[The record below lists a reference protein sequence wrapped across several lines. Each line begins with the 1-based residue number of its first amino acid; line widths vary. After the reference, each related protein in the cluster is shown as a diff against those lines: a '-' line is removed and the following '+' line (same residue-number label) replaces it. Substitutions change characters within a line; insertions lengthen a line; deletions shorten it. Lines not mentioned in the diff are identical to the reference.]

1 MSMVYFF
8 CQQVLLF
15 SIPLI
20 VSGMG
25 GMFCERS
32 GIVNIGIEG
41 NMIIGAFC
49 GAMFLNQGA
58 FGLTGQWAFFVAM
71 LISGAAGLLYS
82 ILHAFSCINLGAN
95 QAVSGIALNIAAPS
109 AAIFIARLVI
119 GRQQVA
125 FNGSFRIEAVPLLSK
140 IPVIGDIFF
149 QKVYLCVYVGIVVFL
164 IGAIVINK
172 TALGMRI
179 SACGEN
185 PHAADSVGINVY
197 RTRYIGVLTC
207 GFLSGMAGIMLVLP
221 TATEFNATVS
231 GYGFLAVSVLILGQW
246 KPRGILLASL
256 FFGVM
261 KTLSTVYSALPF
273 LSALNIDAFYY
284 RMIPFVVTLIVL
296 AFSSKR
302 TQGPL
307 AAGQPYDKGAR

>member
-1 MSMVYFF
+1 MSQFIF
-8 CQQVLLF
+8 ICQQVLLF
-15 SIPLI
+15 TVPLVVAGI
-20 VSGMG
+20 G

-49 GAMFLNQGA
+49 GALFLNFGA
-58 FGLTGQWAFFVAM
+58 MGLTGQWAFLVSM
-71 LISGAAGLLYS
+71 LIAAVAGMLFS
-82 ILHAFSCINLGAN
+82 TLHAFACINLGAN

-109 AAIFIARLVI
+109 AAIFIARLLI

-125 FNGSFRIEAVPLLSK
+125 FNGNYRIDAVPLLSR
-140 IPVIGDIFF
+140 IPIIGDIFF
-149 QKVYLCVYVGIVVFL
+149 QKVYLCLYVGVLVFL
-164 IGAIVINK
+164 IGAFIMNR

-185 PHAADSVGINVY
+185 PAAADSVGINVY
-197 RTRYIGVLTC
+197 RTRYIGVLAC
-207 GFLSGMAGIMLVLP
+207 GFISGMAGIMLVLP

-246 KPRGILLASL
+246 KPSGILLASV

-261 KTLSTVYSALPF
+261 KTLSSAYTAIPILKD
-273 LSALNIDAFYY
+273 LHIDAFYY

-296 AFSSKR
+296 AISSSKV
-302 TQGPL
+302 QGPL
-307 AAGQPYDKGAR
+307 AAGQPYDKSAR

>member
-1 MSMVYFF
+1 MSMFYFF
-8 CQQVLLF
+8 CQQVLIF
-15 SIPLI
+15 SIPL
-20 VSGMG
+20 VVAGMG

-49 GAMFLNQGA
+49 SAMFLNLGA
-58 FGLTGQWAFFVAM
+58 GGLTGQVAFLAAM
-71 LISGAAGLLYS
+71 LIAGVSGMLYS
-82 ILHAFSCINLGAN
+82 TLHAFACINLNAN
-95 QAVSGIALNIAAPS
+95 QAVSGIALNIAAP
-109 AAIFIARLVI
+109 AASIFIARLVI

-125 FNGSFRIEAVPLLSK
+125 FNASFRIDAVPILSK

-149 QKVYLCVYVGIVVFL
+149 KRVYLCVYVGIL
-164 IGAIVINK
+164 IFIIAAIVINK
-172 TALGMRI
+172 TALGMHI

-185 PHAADSVGINVY
+185 PQAADAVGINVY

-246 KPRGILLASL
+246 KPSGILFASF
-256 FFGVM
+256 FFGVL
-261 KTLSTVYSALPF
+261 KTLSSTYSTLPI
-273 LSALNIDAFYY
+273 LSSLNINAFYY

-296 AFSSKR
+296 AVSSKGA
-302 TQGPL
+302 QGPA

>member
-8 CQQVLLF
+8 FQQVLLF

-20 VSGMG
+20 VAGMG

-49 GAMFLNQGA
+49 GAMFLNLGA
-58 FGLTGQWAFFVAM
+58 GGLTGQWAFLVAM
-71 LISGAAGLLYS
+71 LISGVAGMLYS
-82 ILHAFSCINLGAN
+82 TLHAFACINLGAN

-109 AAIFIARLVI
+109 AAVFIARLVI
-119 GRQQVA
+119 GRQQVG
-125 FNGSFRIEAVPLLSK
+125 FNGNFRIEAVPLLSK
-140 IPVIGDIFF
+140 IPVIGDVFF
-149 QKVYLCVYVGIVVFL
+149 QKVYLCVYIGIL
-164 IGAIVINK
+164 IFVIGSIVINK
-172 TALGMRI
+172 TVLGMRI

-185 PHAADSVGINVY
+185 PHAADSVGINVQK
-197 RTRYIGVLTC
+197 TRYIGVMTC
-207 GFLSGMAGIMLVLP
+207 GLLSGMAGIMLVLP

-246 KPRGILLASL
+246 KPRGILLASI

-261 KTLSTVYSALPF
+261 KTLSSVYSVLPI
-273 LSALNIDAFYY
+273 LSDLNIDAFYY
-284 RMIPFVVTLIVL
+284 RMIPFVVTLFVL
-296 AFSSKR
+296 AFSSKKSL
-302 TQGPL
+302 GPL

>member
-1 MSMVYFF
+1 MSMLYFF

-25 GMFCERS
+25 GMFCERG

-49 GAMFLNQGA
+49 GAMFLNLGA
-58 FGLTGQWAFFVAM
+58 CGLTGQVAFLVAM
-71 LISGAAGLLYS
+71 LISGVAGLLYS
-82 ILHAFSCINLGAN
+82 TLHAFACINLGAN

-125 FNGSFRIEAVPLLSK
+125 FNGNFRIEAVPVLSK

-149 QKVYLCVYVGIVVFL
+149 QKVYLCVYVGILVFI
-164 IGAIVINK
+164 IGTIVINK
-172 TALGMRI
+172 TVLGMRI

-246 KPRGILLASL
+246 KPKGILLASL

-261 KTLSTVYSALPF
+261 KTLSTVYSVLPF
-273 LSALNIDAFYY
+273 LAALNIDAFYY
-284 RMIPFVVTLIVL
+284 RMIPFAVTLIVL
-296 AFSSKR
+296 AFSSKKS
-302 TQGPL
+302 QGPL
-307 AAGQPYDKGAR
+307 AAGQPYDKSAR